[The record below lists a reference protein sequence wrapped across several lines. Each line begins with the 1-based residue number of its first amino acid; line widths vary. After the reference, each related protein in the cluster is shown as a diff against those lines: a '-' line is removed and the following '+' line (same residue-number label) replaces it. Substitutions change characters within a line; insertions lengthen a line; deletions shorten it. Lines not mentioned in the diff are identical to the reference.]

1 MLPEGISDLKAEAWL
16 KILIGICLILL
27 AYGVTFALRQ
37 TVVGVND
44 TAPDF
49 TITTDNG
56 RNLSRSDFGGRLLV
70 LNFWATWCPP
80 CVEELPSLDRFQ
92 KELAA
97 SGVVVLA
104 VSVDRDAAAYRRF
117 LDRVRVS
124 FLTARD
130 PEARL
135 SSRYGTFKYPETYL
149 IDRRGRV
156 REKIIGPAEWT
167 DPALLSRV
175 KALLEE
181 S

>member
-1 MLPEGISDLKAEAWL
+1 MKAESWL
-16 KILIGICLILL
+16 KILIGICLAVL
-27 AYGVTFALRQ
+27 AYGVASSLRE

-49 TITTDNG
+49 TLTTDGG
-56 RNLSRSDFGGRLLV
+56 RTVSRSDFGGRLLV

-80 CVEELPSLDRFQ
+80 CIEELPSLDRFQ
-92 KELAA
+92 KEFAA
-97 SGVVVLA
+97 AGVVVLG
-104 VSVDRDAAAYRRF
+104 VSVDRDAEAYRRF
-117 LDRVRVS
+117 LERARVS

-135 SSRYGTFKYPETYL
+135 SARYGTFKYPETYL

-156 REKIIGPAEWT
+156 REKIIGPADWT
-167 DPALLSRV
+167 DPRIVSRV
-175 KALLEE
+175 KALLEG